1 MEYSEYFIYL
11 HLGSRNSKF
20 CDHIWRK
27 SSMSLLLTEYK
38 QLHRFRKRKGNTGRI
53 KNEKIEIKWQ
63 SDTSLQWHM
72 ASVLAKISVI
82 VVFSYQQ
89 IGWIIRRNNYY
100 CLSGGGGGSQCFEG
114 DRRVNQSSLTEYER
128 GL

>member
-1 MEYSEYFIYL
+1 
-11 HLGSRNSKF
+11 
-20 CDHIWRK
+20 
-27 SSMSLLLTEYK
+27 
-38 QLHRFRKRKGNTGRI
+38 
-53 KNEKIEIKWQ
+53 
-63 SDTSLQWHM
+63 M

>member
-1 MEYSEYFIYL
+1 
-11 HLGSRNSKF
+11 
-20 CDHIWRK
+20 
-27 SSMSLLLTEYK
+27 
-38 QLHRFRKRKGNTGRI
+38 
-53 KNEKIEIKWQ
+53 
-63 SDTSLQWHM
+63 M

-100 CLSGGGGGSQCFEG
+100 CLSGGGGEGSQCFEG